1 MLKNQIRKR
10 ILKLRKI
17 KNYNN
22 IQPDF
27 NKIFN
32 IIKKLKTKR
41 KIIGSYHPV
50 NFEVDT
56 KMLMKKF
63 KQKGFVISL
72 PVIKNNFD
80 MEFYTW
86 NLNDPLYLNKYGI
99 PEPKKEKKV
108 IPNILLIPLVAFDK
122 ELNRLGYGGGYYDRL
137 LKKMKDI
144 NIIKIGLAL
153 SCQEVNK
160 LPTNRFD
167 KKLDYIVTERNLY
180 K

>member
-1 MLKNQIRKR
+1 
-10 ILKLRKI
+10 
-17 KNYNN
+17 
-22 IQPDF
+22 
-27 NKIFN
+27 
-32 IIKKLKTKR
+32 
-41 KIIGSYHPV
+41 
-50 NFEVDT
+50 
-56 KMLMKKF
+56 
-63 KQKGFVISL
+63 
-72 PVIKNNFD
+72 

-137 LKKMKDI
+137 IKKMEDI